1 MLQHSAIGFC
11 HRDVSVLV
19 YCCSDQAAD
28 YELTAG
34 RSPEFVNFL
43 ARLLSPNVDTRYSA
57 EQALKDPWMASV
69 DGLSDKDQATWS
81 CLLER
86 GLKSYDRSAETVQPT
101 NYVDFA
107 AWQEQVRK
115 VIGEEEIEEG
125 TPDEDDAF

>member
-28 YELTAG
+28 YELTPG

-43 ARLLSPNVDTRYSA
+43 ARLLSPMLIRDTC

-69 DGLSDKDQATWS
+69 DGLSDKTRQHGAVFS
-81 CLLER
+81 
-86 GLKSYDRSAETVQPT
+86 SA
-101 NYVDFA
+101 
-107 AWQEQVRK
+107 
-115 VIGEEEIEEG
+115 G
-125 TPDEDDAF
+125 